1 MAAAPHAPSVEALA
15 EGDPEQKL
23 LKQIRGHEV
32 AVVELN
38 SLHPNRAVY
47 QRNGII
53 YFRKEVK
60 VATAFEQK
68 AERSLTESAN
78 FFCDS
83 GIIPCGVT
91 VPLQGVLSM
100 VWQLFA
106 AIRRHSE
113 M

>member
-38 SLHPNRAVY
+38 SLHPNG
-47 QRNGII
+47 NGII

-68 AERSLTESAN
+68 QLEFSKSL
-78 FFCDS
+78 
-83 GIIPCGVT
+83 
-91 VPLQGVLSM
+91 LQKLRG
-100 VWQLFA
+100 A
-106 AIRRHSE
+106 
-113 M
+113 